1 MQNIKVIQLLK
12 SKRPPI
18 WRIGDSKL
26 IENCNFWITKLVKV
40 DFFSSSDRLK
50 LEIMLFK
57 WGLFR
62 FSSLYYYTD
71 ILWGRNIHNKPIWQK
86 PQIECLQLFS
96 DSLRNKL
103 QSRFI
108 TPLIYTWK
116 IQNYKTHLWNLY
128 IHYDYVDTV
137 WKFKNFSANPIL
149 REIKFGTGDFRL

>member
-1 MQNIKVIQLLK
+1 MDKNQSFAWLKLLVAFFVKYHFGPYYAEYVKVIQLLK
-12 SKRPPI
+12 SKRPSI
-18 WRIGDSKL
+18 WRIQDSRL
-26 IENCNFWITKLVKV
+26 IKNCNFCFSKLVKV
-40 DFFSSSDRLK
+40 DLFSSLDWQR
-50 LEIMLFK
+50 LEIMFFK
-57 WGLFR
+57 WGLYR

-116 IQNYKTHLWNLY
+116 IQNYKTHLWNL
-128 IHYDYVDTV
+128 
-137 WKFKNFSANPIL
+137 
-149 REIKFGTGDFRL
+149 